1 MKLFSMQLSEEN
13 QSIKKNLYNFLD
25 GKFDEELEILLGL
38 LSKHHFFLITWRL
51 KMLT

>member
-1 MKLFSMQLSEEN
+1 MKLFSMQLSEVN
-13 QSIKKNLYNFLD
+13 QSIKKSIYFLD